1 MDHITNDAK
10 AEAAGTTDRG
20 AQRAEGRASGSA
32 LRLEKRT
39 HLNTGKYKV
48 TLRDYGNGLAE
59 IGWSFVGA
67 AVTSKSGKGESEERK
82 DHEIR
87 AQRRARSKI
96 RQLVLSAHADHM
108 LTLTYRENV
117 ADFDRACNDLSKFI
131 RQVKKKL
138 PVWVY
143 IAVAEQQ
150 GRGAWHWHMA
160 VKGRQDVEL
169 LRTAWRHVVVEGN
182 IDVSPPR
189 SSGKEGTL
197 ALVRYLS
204 KYLSKGFEQG
214 DRELNRRRFRS
225 SLGIVVPEVM
235 LTLPPFR
242 RADATAYA
250 VDVLYKTAGSVGH
263 VWNSPELA
271 AGWACSWD

>member
-1 MDHITNDAK
+1 MSNTQNDERRSDPPRRSAS
-10 AEAAGTTDRG
+10 ATGRGGAA
-20 AQRAEGRASGSA
+20 A

-39 HLNTGKYKV
+39 HLNSGKYKV
-48 TLRDYGNGLAE
+48 ILRDYGDGLAE

-67 AVTSKSGKGESEERK
+67 ATPTKAGKGESGKRD

-117 ADFDRACNDLSKFI
+117 TDFERTCNDLSKFI
-131 RQVKKKL
+131 RLVKRKL

-143 IAVAEQQ
+143 IAVCERQ

-189 SSGKEGTL
+189 ASGKEGTL

-204 KYLSKGFEQG
+204 KYLSKSFDQG

-225 SLGIVVPEVM
+225 SLGIVVPEIM
-235 LTLPPFR
+235 LTLPPMR
-242 RADATAYA
+242 RADAGAYA
-250 VDVLYKTAGSVGH
+250 VEALYDAAGSVGH
-263 VWNSPELA
+263 VWQSEENN
-271 AGWACSWD
+271 AGWACSWK